1 MAASRTFGVF
11 PPLEFRNVA
20 ILFIFTLSLVIAPK
34 FLTGASYNLDLIQ
47 IIQKTQKMIAQ
58 DLLSEVVPPLRMADS
73 GQKALNWM
81 EIFRIS
87 HLPVVEGKRLIGLI
101 SDKIIYD
108 LNIIDRPVGDYTDH
122 LLSPHVHTNQH
133 IYEVFSAISV
143 LKLSSIPVLNLHHEY
158 CGVITVFDLA
168 QKFADLVAVNEPGGV
183 IVLEMNMI
191 DYSLSQIAQIVEGND
206 AKILSFYI
214 NQYPETKIMTV
225 TLKINVIDLSS
236 IIQTF
241 VRYDYNIKA
250 VYMDESMMQNLY
262 DDRYDQLMKY
272 MNM

>member
-1 MAASRTFGVF
+1 
-11 PPLEFRNVA
+11 
-20 ILFIFTLSLVIAPK
+20 
-34 FLTGASYNLDLIQ
+34 
-47 IIQKTQKMIAQ
+47 MIAQ
-58 DLLSEVVPPLRMADS
+58 NLLSEVVPCLRLSDT

-87 HLPVVEGKRLIGLI
+87 HLPVVDGKRLVGLI

-108 LNIIDRPVGDYTDH
+108 LNIIDKPVGDYSDH

-143 LKLSSIPVLNLHHEY
+143 LKLSAIPVLDLHHEY
-158 CGVITVFDLA
+158 KGVITLFDLA
-168 QKFADLVAVNEPGGV
+168 QKFADLVAVKEPGGV
-183 IVLEMNMI
+183 IVLEISAI
-191 DYSLSQIAQIVEGND
+191 DYSLSEIAQIVEGND
-206 AKILSFYI
+206 AKILSFFI
-214 NQYPETKIMTV
+214 HQEPESSQMHV
-225 TLKINVIDLSS
+225 TLKINMIDLSA

-250 VYMDESMMQNLY
+250 VYMDESMIQNLY

-272 MNM
+272 MNI

>member
-1 MAASRTFGVF
+1 
-11 PPLEFRNVA
+11 
-20 ILFIFTLSLVIAPK
+20 
-34 FLTGASYNLDLIQ
+34 
-47 IIQKTQKMIAQ
+47 MIAQ
-58 DLLSEVVPPLRMADS
+58 NLLSEVVPSLRLTDS

-87 HLPVVEGKRLIGLI
+87 HLAVVDGKELIGLI

-108 LNIIDRPVGDYTDH
+108 LNITDKPVGDYVEH

-143 LKLSSIPVLNLHHEY
+143 LKLSAVPVLDLHHEY

-168 QKFADLVAVNEPGGV
+168 QKFTDLVAVREPGGV
-183 IVLEMNMI
+183 IVLELNSI

-206 AKILSFYI
+206 AKILSFYV
-214 NQYPETKIMTV
+214 NQEEDSKMMDV
-225 TLKINVIDLSS
+225 TLKINIVDLSS

-250 VYMDESMMQNLY
+250 VYMDESIIQDLY
-262 DDRYDQLMKY
+262 DDRYDQLIKF
-272 MNM
+272 MNI